1 MANQQ
6 GNGRNRSSD
15 ESDEDYRDRLYRER
29 DRDERMMQ
37 RDRDERFMRSDRERM
52 GAWDDRPGQGWDRNE
67 DRNVGWRGRY
77 ESGNYLGQGGQQMG
91 NPWGNQMG
99 HGSREGYDDRGYPQY
114 GGGYGYSQYGGT
126 AANRGHYFGGN
137 PGYHDPGHPGGM
149 GLGQHGNFRHQSYSH
164 LGERNFGHLGPEYGA
179 HMSYMGDPRVEWN
192 RGPEYNRGDWND
204 YTREEHHESVG
215 QRIKHWLQ
223 GHRGK
228 GPQGYQRSD
237 ERIREHVCE
246 VLSDDD
252 RVDATYIEVAVKN
265 GEVTLSGTVQ
275 DRDTKRLAE
284 QCIEDISGVKDVQNN
299 IRVAPRDQQMGRAMT
314 GVGTGSSL

>member
-6 GNGRNRSSD
+6 GNRRGPDD
-15 ESDEDYRDRLYRER
+15 EDEDYRDRMYREH
-29 DRDERMMQ
+29 
-37 RDRDERFMRSDRERM
+37 
-52 GAWDDRPGQGWDRNE
+52 
-67 DRNVGWRGRY
+67 RY

-91 NPWGNQMG
+91 NPYGNDYG
-99 HGSREGYDDRGYPQY
+99 RYPQY
-114 GGGYGYSQYGGT
+114 GGGYAYSQYPGGYGMG
-126 AANRGHYFGGN
+126 NRGHYFGGN

-149 GLGQHGNFRHQSYSH
+149 GLGQHGNFRHQAYSH

-179 HMSYMGDPRVEWN
+179 HMSY
-192 RGPEYNRGDWND
+192 RGDYG
-204 YTREEHHESVG
+204 YTGEPPHESFG
-215 QRIKHWLQ
+215 QRVKHWLQ

-252 RVDATYIEVAVKN
+252 RVDATFIEVAVKN

-284 QCIEDISGVKDVQNN
+284 QSIEDISGIKDIQNQ
-299 IRVAPRDQQMGRAMT
+299 IRVVPRDQQLT
-314 GVGTGSSL
+314 PTGSGPDRRHRA